1 MKFLLLSVLL
11 FLGINVS
18 AQSLQLHYDLRHTLD
33 PSHNP
38 QNFPTLYFEYFKIQD
53 TTKSFVKL
61 GAFLLKTQVDFTGE
75 QSNIG
80 QFYMQVFQ
88 QFRFWKP
95 KIFISIQ
102 YSGGLGITTPRQY
115 SYYIQNTY
123 SIGLTY
129 PFKLGNAF
137 VSSGVDLKH
146 TTFAKPSSDLSYSF
160 YFWKGLFNYR
170 MEFSGDFSIWTQNK
184 NHGDNLTIGLHGK
197 QLLFF
202 AEPQFWYKLNKTVA
216 AGTKINMYYHTLT
229 PDDILHTYPS
239 IAFRLKL

>member
-1 MKFLLLSVLL
+1 MCNVAAVFKLSMKFSLLSVLL
-11 FLGINVS
+11 LLSIDVG

-33 PSHNP
+33 PKRNP
-38 QNFPTLYFEYFKIQD
+38 ENFPTLYFEYFKILD
-53 TTKSFVKL
+53 TSKSFVKP

-80 QFYMQVFQ
+80 QFYMQVSQ

-95 KIFISIQ
+95 KIFIIAQ

-137 VSSGVDLKH
+137 VSSEMDLKH
-146 TTFAKPSSDLSYSF
+146 TIFAKPSSD
-160 YFWKGLFNYR
+160 
-170 MEFSGDFSIWTQNK
+170 
-184 NHGDNLTIGLHGK
+184 
-197 QLLFF
+197 
-202 AEPQFWYKLNKTVA
+202 A
-216 AGTKINMYYHTLT
+216 
-229 PDDILHTYPS
+229 
-239 IAFRLKL
+239 